1 MRTRRSRGLKGGKD
15 TKDNRSNWER
25 FWRNEYPEYDP
36 MINYPGRA
44 KTFFKRTPND
54 FKKLTTPN
62 TYIIQRHGF
71 SCANLEKVKDKR
83 SWHFRVADPS
93 LTAYGIYSL
102 LRDQRK
108 PEGFNGMIFVSSL
121 VRTWQT
127 GILEYGRYEPLTI
140 VVSPYIK
147 EKHGI
152 VGDLSNMPLPFEQQ
166 MAQMGE
172 FMTFLKG
179 IDNPIAKE
187 IVQHEH
193 VIVYMGKAYPITS
206 TVLGREGKP
215 YVDELKRKR
224 ILTPAKSTK
233 PTLTKNAFIPDIS
246 VIPHPSFHE
255 YYGAKGFVYFDHWVR
270 KNYDIKT
277 VFVVSHSKWM
287 QKVIEEYYGEIETQ
301 IFDENAW
308 KLKITPDTPGNFT
321 FEIIRGIP
329 KPNTDEVDKMN
340 REKEPTCHLVPKPWP
355 KPQPIDTMEQHA
367 EQYSEENDT
376 QEEVINQEDPF
387 QESGLESLT
396 NQSYPKLVPPPPLPP
411 LKPLRPDDPRRNYV
425 PKLVQSATR
434 ESITSQARPRAE
446 SLPSEYDPV
455 RPFNTEA
462 IPSVSKVDT
471 VPVTNEKT
479 EVITRSYTEL
489 IYMLCDRSLTSGLN
503 TLMASTDFKPK
514 IVHYIKSNPYV
525 MASDPTDTSYF
536 KRKIPIYL
544 FENHYLLFILLCKP
558 YLDLF
563 INDLETKSDS
573 MFVKSILSLFN
584 ITVPI
589 PVMATFL
596 KELQQLMHDPDVYH
610 LLLSTCSKNA
620 NKHYAFKEG
629 HFLLS
634 QTLLDLLLYELDV
647 FPVTTETIDFMYTCM
662 IDLVR
667 YGARCSAVHYR
678 QSASISLVERA
689 TGFELPSKVIV
700 PFEMPIV
707 KLDMLPNENEMFQ
720 EWESAK
726 SGIDPHGTLSY
737 YQQKYTNAK
746 QRLRV
751 EERKVQALYNKAKY
765 QEVNLSRIHDDFLK
779 RNSALFAEI
788 EKIKTDYRAAR
799 DEIDPDKKLL
809 QARKKLHHD
818 FDQAISIYLNPLIAH
833 HLSDEI
839 VIKKHNEFFQKFTDP
854 AFAEPR
860 AGLGGSRGTSWK
872 KTSLRPFSVKGGRY
886 RASLY
891 KGKRRTRANRS

>member
-1 MRTRRSRGLKGGKD
+1 MRTRRSRGLKQTRKGGKD
-15 TKDNRSNWER
+15 TKDNRSNWENY
-25 FWRNEYPEYDP
+25 WKKSGYPNYKPE
-36 MINYPGRA
+36 INYPGLHKKYFLDQHDKR
-44 KTFFKRTPND
+44 KYPFKYNK
-54 FKKLTTPN
+54 FNTPN

-71 SCANLEKVKDKR
+71 SCANLSKIKGNFHSR
-83 SWHFRVADPS
+83 IADPS

-102 LRDQRK
+102 LQNK
-108 PEGFNGMIFVSSL
+108 PMPEGFNGIVFVSSL

-127 GILEYGRYEPLTI
+127 AILEYGQYGPLTI

-147 EKHGI
+147 EKHGWM
-152 VGDLSNMPLPFEQQ
+152 GDLSNMPLPLDQQ
-166 MAQMGE
+166 MSKMEE
-172 FMTFLKG
+172 FIEFLKG
-179 IDNPIAKE
+179 IDNE
-187 IVQHEH
+187 ISRQIVKQH
-193 VIVYMGKAYPITS
+193 VIVYNGKRYP
-206 TVLGREGKP
+206 LGSYPTQEPPTKDV
-215 YVDELKRKR
+215 YVEHLKKKEY
-224 ILTPAKSTK
+224 LTPEVSRSHPLKMKAVV
-233 PTLTKNAFIPDIS
+233 P
-246 VIPHPSFHE
+246 VIPVIPEPSFRE
-255 YYGAKGFVYFDHWVR
+255 YYGAEGFVFFDSWVR
-270 KNYDIKT
+270 EHYPRLRTI
-277 VFVVSHSKWM
+277 FVVSHSKWM
-287 QKVIEEYYGEIETQ
+287 QKIIQQYAGKVESN

-308 KLKITPDTPGNFT
+308 KLTIKPFNYKEEANFEFVITPGV
-321 FEIIRGIP
+321 P
-329 KPNTDEVDKMN
+329 KPTREAYFVMN
-340 REKEPTCHLVPKPWP
+340 KEREPTCQAPRRRDLPEPMLSP
-355 KPQPIDTMEQHA
+355 
-367 EQYSEENDT
+367 
-376 QEEVINQEDPF
+376 DPREYAAQF
-387 QESGLESLT
+387 SKEKESDPSQESALTSLIES
-396 NQSYPKLVPPPPLPP
+396 QEPF
-411 LKPLRPDDPRRNYV
+411 PDDPFTVSGVEDLIQEN
-425 PKLVQSATR
+425 PMAETR
-434 ESITSQARPRAE
+434 PSQARPRAD
-446 SLPSEYDPV
+446 SIPSEYDPV

-471 VPVTNEKT
+471 VPVRNEKT

-563 INDLETKSDS
+563 IHDLETKSDS
-573 MFVKSILSLFN
+573 TFVKSILSLFN

-629 HFLLS
+629 PFLLS

-720 EWESAK
+720 EWETK
-726 SGIDPHGTLSY
+726 KQQIDPHGTLSY

-765 QEVNLSRIHDDFLK
+765 QMDNLSRIHDDFLT

-788 EKIKTDYRAAR
+788 EKIKKDYREAR
-799 DEIDPDKKLL
+799 DKIDPDKKLL

-839 VIKKHNEFFQKFTDP
+839 VIKKHNEFFQKFTDQT
-854 AFAEPR
+854 FAETR
-860 AGLGGSRGTSWK
+860 VGLGGSRGTSWK

-891 KGKRRTRANRS
+891 KGKRRTRANRK

>member
-1 MRTRRSRGLKGGKD
+1 MRTRRSRGRKGGKD

-25 FWRNEYPEYDP
+25 FWRNEYPEYDSR
-36 MINYPGRA
+36 MNYPGRA
-44 KTFFKRTPND
+44 KTFFKATPNE
-54 FKKLTTPN
+54 FKGLTTPN

-108 PEGFNGMIFVSSL
+108 PEGFNGTIFVSSL

-127 GILEYGRYEPLTI
+127 GLLEYGREPLTI

-206 TVLGREGKP
+206 TVLGREGKQ

-224 ILTPAKSTK
+224 ILTPTKSTK
-233 PTLTKNAFIPDIS
+233 PPKLINAFIPDIT

-270 KNYDIKT
+270 ENYGDINT

-287 QKVIEEYYGEIETQ
+287 QKVIEEYCDLVETQ

-308 KLKITPDTPGNFT
+308 KLKITPVTPGNFK

-329 KPNTDEVDKMN
+329 KPNPNDVNEMN

-355 KPQPIDTMEQHA
+355 KLQPLDTMQQHA

-376 QEEVINQEDPF
+376 QDASDPF
-387 QESGLESLT
+387 QESGLESLMS
-396 NQSYPKLVPPPPLPP
+396 NQSNPYPKLVPPPPLPP
-411 LKPLRPDDPRRNYV
+411 PKLLSPDDPRRPKFV
-425 PKLVQSATR
+425 PKLVQAA
-434 ESITSQARPRAE
+434 ERPRAE
-446 SLPSEYDPV
+446 SLANESDPV
-455 RPFNTEA
+455 RLNTEA
-462 IPSVSKVDT
+462 IPTVSKVGT
-471 VPVTNEKT
+471 TLVGNEKT

-489 IYMLCDRSLTSGLN
+489 VHMLCDRTLSIGLN
-503 TLMASTDFKPK
+503 ELMASTDLKPK

-525 MASDPTDTSYF
+525 MVSDPTDTSYF

-558 YLDLF
+558 YFDLF
-563 INDLETKSDS
+563 IHDLETNQS
-573 MFVKSILSLFN
+573 FVVKSILSLFN

-589 PVMATFL
+589 PVMVTFL
-596 KELQQLMHDPDVYH
+596 KDLQKFIEDDPEVYH
-610 LLLSTCSKNA
+610 LLLYTCSKNA
-620 NKHYAFKEG
+620 NTHYAFKAG
-629 HFLLS
+629 DSLLS
-634 QTLLDLLLYELDV
+634 QTLLDLFMYELDG
-647 FPVTTETIDFMYTCM
+647 FPVTEENIDFMYTC
-662 IDLVR
+662 IFDLVR
-667 YGARCSAVHYR
+667 YGARCSAIHYI
-678 QSASISLVERA
+678 QSAPRSVVERL
-689 TGFELPSKVIV
+689 TGTELPSSVIV
-700 PFEMPIV
+700 PFKMPIV
-707 KLDMLPNENEMFQ
+707 ELEWLEDEDKIFQ
-720 EWESAK
+720 EWETK
-726 SGIDPHGTLSY
+726 KRGIDPDGTLSA
-737 YQQKYTNAK
+737 YQQEYTKVK
-746 QRLRV
+746 QTLRV

-765 QEVNLSRIHDDFLK
+765 QMDNLLRIHDDFLT
-779 RNSALFAEI
+779 RNRPLFDKLEQ
-788 EKIKTDYRAAR
+788 IKTAYRAAR
-799 DEIDPDKKLL
+799 AKIDPYNQLL
-809 QARKKLHHD
+809 IARKKMHRD
-818 FDQAISIYLNPLIAH
+818 FDIMVSSYLDAQLVT
-833 HLSDEI
+833 HLPEDRQ
-839 VIKKHNEFFQKFTDP
+839 VYVKHRQYFQKFTIP
-854 AFAEPR
+854 PINVPSVSI
-860 AGLGGSRGTSWK
+860 GGSRGTSWK
-872 KTSLRPFSVKGGRY
+872 KTSLRQFSVKGGRY

-891 KGKRRTRANRS
+891 KGKRRTRANRK